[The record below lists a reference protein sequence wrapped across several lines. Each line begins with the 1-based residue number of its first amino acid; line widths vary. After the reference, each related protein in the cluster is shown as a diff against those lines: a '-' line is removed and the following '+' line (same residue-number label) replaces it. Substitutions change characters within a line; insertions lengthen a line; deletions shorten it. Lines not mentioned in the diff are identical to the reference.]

1 MHTCEDTASVKLV
14 LRQMEE
20 AGIPY
25 DPATFMTCFKVFCRS
40 GEYDKAVRSSGRL
53 TTVHTLCLTW
63 VLGHL
68 RRSKF
73 LLQPSRKAFLIAS
86 EYGKQSTT
94 RSAS

>member
-40 GEYDKAVRSSGRL
+40 GEYDKAVCSSG
-53 TTVHTLCLTW
+53 
-63 VLGHL
+63 
-68 RRSKF
+68 
-73 LLQPSRKAFLIAS
+73 
-86 EYGKQSTT
+86 
-94 RSAS
+94 